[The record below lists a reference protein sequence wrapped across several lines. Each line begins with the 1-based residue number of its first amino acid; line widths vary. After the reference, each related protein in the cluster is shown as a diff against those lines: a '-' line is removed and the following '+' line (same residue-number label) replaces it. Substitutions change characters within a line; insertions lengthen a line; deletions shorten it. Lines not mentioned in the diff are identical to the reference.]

1 MIEDFTLE
9 GFIQTVT
16 LPTRIQGSSKT
27 LIDHNFS
34 RSKRRLHTDIVAS
47 ELSDHEMTFTT
58 FQNKVKKNKMTVTK
72 RWLKEDHYEEIAQKI
87 GEYYK
92 PFVNESADEAA
103 EILSKV
109 IIKALDEVAPILTK
123 SVTTKKINQWSTTGI
138 VISARKASIMY
149 RNCLLYTSPS
159 PRDGL
164 LSRMPSSA

>member
-1 MIEDFTLE
+1 
-9 GFIQTVT
+9 
-16 LPTRIQGSSKT
+16 
-27 LIDHNFS
+27 
-34 RSKRRLHTDIVAS
+34 
-47 ELSDHEMTFTT
+47 
-58 FQNKVKKNKMTVTK
+58 MTVTK

-149 RNCLLYTSPS
+149 RKVKRTGNGEIKYKLYKKYLK
-159 PRDGL
+159 R
-164 LSRMPSSA
+164 